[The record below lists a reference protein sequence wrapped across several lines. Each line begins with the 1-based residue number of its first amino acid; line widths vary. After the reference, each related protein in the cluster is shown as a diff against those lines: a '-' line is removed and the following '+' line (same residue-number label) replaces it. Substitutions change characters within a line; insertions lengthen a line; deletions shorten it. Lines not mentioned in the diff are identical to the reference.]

1 MMDDMLQNLY
11 KELSDR
17 VILTPVIFRKDLLNL
32 VECFE
37 LLNLQKVKI
46 YQILIDFHGDFIMIL
61 N

>member
-1 MMDDMLQNLY
+1 MLQNLY

-61 N
+61 NW

>member
-37 LLNLQKVKI
+37 LLNLQIVEICQFLK
-46 YQILIDFHGDFIMIL
+46 DFHGDFIMIL

>member
-1 MMDDMLQNLY
+1 MDDMLQNLY

-17 VILTPVIFRKDLLNL
+17 VILTPVIFHKDLLNL